1 MFNALEAA
9 YTDPLSSCEDLM
21 DKMNEDGIDSL
32 RLLLALRRSLKKNK
46 KSQKSYSQRL
56 SDIFQRLDAADGLV
70 QLQTPV
76 TRSMIRR
83 RGPPPHAVASRA
95 NRACKSVVYE
105 DPQPADPNV
114 ASLSADVLTELI
126 PVDHVQICRLVYKR
140 RRGGCSM
147 RNPVDDPG
155 VITPLVIGGST
166 DDLAVDPLVLVCGGT
181 VLHTPAEVMAIC
193 SHK

>member
-1 MFNALEAA
+1 MWLC
-9 YTDPLSSCEDLM
+9 DVMS
-21 DKMNEDGIDSL
+21 
-32 RLLLALRRSLKKNK
+32 R
-46 KSQKSYSQRL
+46 KSYRQRL
-56 SDIFQRLDAADGLV
+56 SDIFRLLDAVDGLV

-83 RGPPPHAVASRA
+83 RGAPPLAVASWA
-95 NRACKSVVYE
+95 NRACKIVVYE

-114 ASLSADVLTELI
+114 SSLLADVMTELI
-126 PVDHVQICRLVYKR
+126 PVDRVQRCHLVYKR

-147 RNPVDDPG
+147 RKPEDDPG

-166 DDLAVDPLVLVCGGT
+166 GDLAVDPPVLVCVGT
-181 VLHTPAEVMAIC
+181 VLHTPAEVMATC